1 MPSVL
6 TMDEALRLFRERGF
20 DLLIA
25 EAQAA
30 AAEGDVTSAGAVSNP
45 QLFGSVGH
53 SFNYD
58 PGACSGCS
66 ANSWS
71 VGLTDPAALSDV
83 LTGKRGLR
91 VEVARAAAAAARLS
105 RDDAL
110 RTLSLQVRQALLDAA
125 LEQGQRDLA
134 RELAEST
141 ERTRSLNE
149 RRLQAGA
156 ISEAELARAE
166 VAALQALQAVDLA
179 EQALRLGRLQIAFLL
194 GSREPAADFAL
205 DPGLLDRAMPG
216 EEPALDVLARE
227 ALEKR
232 PDLLAA
238 SAQEGRAEAGLGL
251 VRRQRVPDI
260 ALSAQYQQQGW
271 GQNALQPPTL
281 TFGVQLPL
289 PIFYRQQGEIARAQA
304 EVRSQ
309 SVAREKLRAQALFAL
324 EEASA
329 PHPRSRPGAVRE
341 GRRVAPGAPR
351 RAAGLG
357 ADARRVPQGP
367 ARFLAGGLP
376 ARRRRGAHVKRS
388 LLLLAL
394 IACSRRE
401 DREAPR
407 PPAGEVW
414 LSRQQLEAQQMRME
428 VIAEQE
434 VTTTL
439 DTPARIAFDDLRVAH
454 VFAPVS
460 GRIVSIAATPGQQ
473 VRKGDPLVE
482 IESADVGAA
491 LSDLGKAEADFTAAD
506 RELKRLR
513 ELVEAHAAAQRE
525 LDQAQSVYDRASAEL
540 ARARRRAGLFR
551 GRGSGGVTQRFFVR
565 SPIDGEVIARTASP
579 GTDVQ
584 GQLSGGNAPELFT
597 IGSIDPVWVYAD
609 VYEAD
614 LARVKLGAP
623 VQVKVIAYPDT
634 SFAGRIEWIS
644 STLDPVTRTARLRCT
659 LRNAG
664 RELLPEMYATVS
676 VATPP
681 RKALVVPRSAVLHVG
696 E

>member
-1 MPSVL
+1 M
-6 TMDEALRLFRERGF
+6 
-20 DLLIA
+20 
-25 EAQAA
+25 
-30 AAEGDVTSAGAVSNP
+30 
-45 QLFGSVGH
+45 
-53 SFNYD
+53 
-58 PGACSGCS
+58 
-66 ANSWS
+66 
-71 VGLTDPAALSDV
+71 
-83 LTGKRGLR
+83 
-91 VEVARAAAAAARLS
+91 
-105 RDDAL
+105 
-110 RTLSLQVRQALLDAA
+110 
-125 LEQGQRDLA
+125 
-134 RELAEST
+134 
-141 ERTRSLNE
+141 
-149 RRLQAGA
+149 
-156 ISEAELARAE
+156 
-166 VAALQALQAVDLA
+166 
-179 EQALRLGRLQIAFLL
+179 
-194 GSREPAADFAL
+194 
-205 DPGLLDRAMPG
+205 
-216 EEPALDVLARE
+216 
-227 ALEKR
+227 
-232 PDLLAA
+232 
-238 SAQEGRAEAGLGL
+238 
-251 VRRQRVPDI
+251 
-260 ALSAQYQQQGW
+260 
-271 GQNALQPPTL
+271 
-281 TFGVQLPL
+281 
-289 PIFYRQQGEIARAQA
+289 
-304 EVRSQ
+304 
-309 SVAREKLRAQALFAL
+309 
-324 EEASA
+324 
-329 PHPRSRPGAVRE
+329 
-341 GRRVAPGAPR
+341 
-351 RAAGLG
+351 
-357 ADARRVPQGP
+357 
-367 ARFLAGGLP
+367 
-376 ARRRRGAHVKRS
+376 KRS
-388 LLLLAL
+388 LVLLAL

-414 LSRQQLEAQQMRME
+414 LSRQQLEAQQMRIE
-428 VIAEQE
+428 VIGEQE

-482 IESADVGAA
+482 IESPDVGAA
-491 LSDLGKAEADFTAAD
+491 LSDLGKAEADITAAE

-525 LDQAQSVYDRASAEL
+525 LDQAQGVYDRASAEL

-644 STLDPVTRTARLRCT
+644 SALDPVTRTARLRCT

-681 RKALVVPRSAVLHVG
+681 RKALVVPRTAVLHVG
-696 E
+696 EERVVFVQTGATENGLLKFQRRRVVLEERETDPVAVKTGLQPGEAVVVSGALLLSGML

>member
-30 AAEGDVTSAGAVSNP
+30 AAEGDVTSAGAVPNP

-125 LEQGQRDLA
+125 LQQAQRDLA

-166 VAALQALQAVDLA
+166 VAALQAQQAVDLA

-205 DPGLLDRAMPG
+205 DPGLLDRAMPD
-216 EEPALDVLARE
+216 EEPALEVLARE

-238 SAQEGRAEAGLGL
+238 SAQEARAEAGLGL
-251 VRRQRVPDI
+251 ARRQRVPDI

-304 EVRSQ
+304 EVHSQ
-309 SVAREKLRAQALFAL
+309 SFAREKLRAQALL
-324 EEASA
+324 DLQEA
-329 PHPRSRPGAVRE
+329 
-341 GRRVAPGAPR
+341 
-351 RAAGLG
+351 RAAV
-357 ADARRVPQGP
+357 DANRR
-367 ARFLAGGLP
+367 
-376 ARRRRGAHVKRS
+376 
-388 LLLLAL
+388 
-394 IACSRRE
+394 
-401 DREAPR
+401 
-407 PPAGEVW
+407 
-414 LSRQQLEAQQMRME
+414 
-428 VIAEQE
+428 
-434 VTTTL
+434 
-439 DTPARIAFDDLRVAH
+439 
-454 VFAPVS
+454 
-460 GRIVSIAATPGQQ
+460 
-473 VRKGDPLVE
+473 LVE
-482 IESADVGAA
+482 RMRA
-491 LSDLGKAEADFTAAD
+491 
-506 RELKRLR
+506 RLL
-513 ELVEAHAAAQRE
+513 E
-525 LDQAQSVYDRASAEL
+525 
-540 ARARRRAGLFR
+540 RARRTR
-551 GRGSGGVTQRFFVR
+551 
-565 SPIDGEVIARTASP
+565 
-579 GTDVQ
+579 
-584 GQLSGGNAPELFT
+584 
-597 IGSIDPVWVYAD
+597 
-609 VYEAD
+609 D
-614 LARVKLGAP
+614 L
-623 VQVKVIAYPDT
+623 VQVQYEKGAA
-634 SFAGRIEWIS
+634 S
-644 STLDPVTRTARLRCT
+644 LL
-659 LRNAG
+659 
-664 RELLPEMYATVS
+664 ELLDAQRVWAQTRAEYL
-676 VATPP
+676 
-681 RKALVVPRSAVLHVG
+681 KDLHDFWLAVFQLDAAVG
-696 E
+696 RT